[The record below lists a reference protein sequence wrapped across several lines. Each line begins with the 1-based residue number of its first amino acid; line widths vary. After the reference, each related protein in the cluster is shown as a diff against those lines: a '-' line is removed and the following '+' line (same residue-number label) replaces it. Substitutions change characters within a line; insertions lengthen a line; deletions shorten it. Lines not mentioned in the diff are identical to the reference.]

1 MSGKIFYRERRKIG
15 KGEKKPRF
23 TVAAVFNTDIQF
35 TAEHF
40 KLSELEH
47 IAKSTGA
54 ELIHLDAVKEGKKY
68 KEKD

>member
-1 MSGKIFYRERRKIG
+1 MAGKIFYRERRKIG
-15 KGEKKPRF
+15 KGEKRPRF
-23 TVAAVFNTDIQF
+23 TVAAVNSIDIQF

-54 ELIHLDAVKEGKKY
+54 ELIFLDSDKEGKKY
-68 KEKD
+68 KKKD